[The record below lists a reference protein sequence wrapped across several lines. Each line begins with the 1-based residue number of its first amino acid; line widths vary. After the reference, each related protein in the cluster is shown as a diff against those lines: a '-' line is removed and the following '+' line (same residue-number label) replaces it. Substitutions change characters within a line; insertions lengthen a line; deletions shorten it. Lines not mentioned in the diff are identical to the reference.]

1 VTVLCFFVSLFT
13 PSSSSGHPRR
23 SSSGRWPLLFW
34 SLAASLLVAGRFSSG
49 RSPWTYFFVAFF
61 GAVGIFVLV
70 AAGALFFFFRPVD
83 SFFGHAILF
92 WDGMNFAF

>member
-1 VTVLCFFVSLFT
+1 VFLRFSLYTQFLFRS
-13 PSSSSGHPRR
+13 PS
-23 SSSGRWPLLFW
+23 PLLFW

-92 WDGMNFAF
+92 CDGMNFAFLHM